1 MTYDKDS
8 FGTRMKS
15 YESLSTSRKAFKGQ
29 PIIARLDGSNFH
41 AFTKGLQ
48 RPYDKR
54 LSDLMVRT
62 GASLLER
69 FQANVMYTQS
79 DEITLSWF
87 VDSTSNTEY
96 PFGGRLQKMES
107 LMAAFASVAFNKLLE
122 AYLPEK
128 KFESPIFDCRAFVVP
143 NLLEAYHE
151 ILWRQQD
158 CTKNAISMAAQ
169 SMFSH
174 KSLQGQNGS
183 VMQER
188 MFSECG
194 VNFND
199 YPAFFRRGTFVRRV
213 SVLKEMDPEVVMR
226 LEKNGIP
233 IPEGKVQR
241 SELQPSNAW
250 LTKLEDPVAFLF
262 KSGAEIYRVV
272 PGGEQEL

>member
-1 MTYDKDS
+1 
-8 FGTRMKS
+8 
-15 YESLSTSRKAFKGQ
+15 
-29 PIIARLDGSNFH
+29 
-41 AFTKGLQ
+41 
-48 RPYDKR
+48 
-54 LSDLMVRT
+54 
-62 GASLLER
+62 
-69 FQANVMYTQS
+69 
-79 DEITLSWF
+79 
-87 VDSTSNTEY
+87 
-96 PFGGRLQKMES
+96 
-107 LMAAFASVAFNKLLE
+107 
-122 AYLPEK
+122 
-128 KFESPIFDCRAFVVP
+128 
-143 NLLEAYHE
+143 
-151 ILWRQQD
+151 
-158 CTKNAISMAAQ
+158 
-169 SMFSH
+169 MFSH

-241 SELQPSNAW
+241 SELQSSNAW

-262 KSGAEIYRVV
+262 KSGAEVYRVV